1 MRKSVWDCKVIE
13 LARHDSPR
21 LGNLSVVQS
30 GETLPF
36 DVKRVFY
43 IYDVPA
49 GETRASHAHRTMQEF
64 IVAVTGSFCAT
75 LDNGMEQRTVM
86 LNRPFQGLLIEPG
99 VWLTLHDFSSGAIC
113 LALASEP
120 YHPEDNINDRD
131 TYLRLFPLE

>member
-1 MRKSVWDCKVIE
+1 MEKYSEPHIIDLPCIRD
-13 LARHDSPR
+13 PR
-21 LGNLSVVQS
+21 GNLTFVQNGDS
-30 GETLPF
+30 RLPF
-36 DVKRVFY
+36 DIARVY
-43 IYDVPA
+43 WTYDVPA